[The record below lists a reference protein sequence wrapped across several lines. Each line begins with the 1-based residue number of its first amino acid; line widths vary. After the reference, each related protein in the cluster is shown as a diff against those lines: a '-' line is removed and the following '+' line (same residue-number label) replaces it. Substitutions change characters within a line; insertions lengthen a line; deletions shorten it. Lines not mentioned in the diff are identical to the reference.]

1 MRTQSGSLNNTDV
14 FDSEKFIALI
24 VHILQEKFSTSRSF
38 HCSLYQM
45 FYLFFRDLMRIYLFI
60 GLQRSS
66 KEYQKPNAYKMI
78 PLTPPPPPPPYTE
91 NSMIRLTGKVKNV
104 YSGPLPPEPI
114 DQFLELSFVAI

>member
-78 PLTPPPPPPPYTE
+78 PPPPYTE